1 MDDEARSERPATPA
15 KRGHG
20 VAGRSGPP
28 GNKNARKHGMHSL
41 KRALNELRNR
51 AIDNRTSMA
60 KALAAWRGELIADLG
75 GIENI
80 TTQELAL
87 IEEAVK
93 TKLLLDSVDSWLLA
107 QPSLIDKRRR
117 TLLPVVRDRQSLVA
131 TLRGLLGDLG
141 LKRRSKSGP
150 TLREYL
156 NKRSDTE
163 STDAAGPEQSVGE
176 VEDDNSR
183 NDA

>member
-1 MDDEARSERPATPA
+1 MANEAQSENGGAPA
-15 KRGHG
+15 KRGQG

-41 KRALNELRNR
+41 KRALNELGSR

-87 IEEAVK
+87 VEEAVK
-93 TKLLLDSVDSWLLA
+93 TKLLLDSIDSWLLA
-107 QPSLIDKRRR
+107 QPSLVDKRKRSV
-117 TLLPVVRDRQSLVA
+117 LPVVRDRQSLVS

-141 LKRRSKSGP
+141 LKRRSKAGP
-150 TLREYL
+150 TLTEYL
-156 NKRSDTE
+156 SQQQRKPTGQDQGAASAEEGVGHDDT
-163 STDAAGPEQSVGE
+163 
-176 VEDDNSR
+176 
-183 NDA
+183 